1 MTRRP
6 CPFCSSSNIVA
17 AYAEDGIKVY
27 LRCQDCFAGGP
38 VTSDLVV
45 AEPLWNRRFPQLAD
59 PDTIAQLRDELLAES
74 NKRAR
79 GITTLV
85 DHMVTIE
92 RRLAVLEQAGG
103 VK

>member
-17 AYAEDGIKVY
+17 AWAEDGIKVY

-45 AEPLWNRRFPQLAD
+45 AEPLWNRRFQEPADYGAIAELQQELALERNQRNRNVT
-59 PDTIAQLRDELLAES
+59 TIVDELLKIE
-74 NKRAR
+74 KRLTA
-79 GITTLV
+79 
-85 DHMVTIE
+85 
-92 RRLAVLEQAGG
+92 LEGG
-103 VK
+103 EK